1 MVAGAS
7 RPAAVGCTPAS
18 IEVVQVAVAPQT
30 VIEEDD
36 ADSDIEAYHPD
47 PHPGLDSDAALLAEI
62 TAAEAVLAPGS
73 GASAV
78 QREGAEEALLRCDLP
93 LVDADAIGHAHAAAR
108 VCSFLDTWGGGVS
121 ESAELE
127 AWLGQQR

>member
-1 MVAGAS
+1 MRRQLARPLVVTYNHQCKLDRRPYGALGRNLMGPLVPS
-7 RPAAVGCTPAS
+7 RPAAVGCTSAS

-47 PHPGLDSDAALLAEI
+47 PHPGLDRDQPFSQRSRLPRLL
-62 TAAEAVLAPGS
+62 TPGS

-78 QREGAEEALLRCDLP
+78 QREAAEEALSRCDLP
-93 LVDADAIGHAHAAAR
+93 PCR
-108 VCSFLDTWGGGVS
+108 
-121 ESAELE
+121 
-127 AWLGQQR
+127 R